1 MRKKIR
7 KRNIKKIAFLFTTI
21 LFLIV
26 LGVTLNN
33 NLNKTVK
40 SEYDIKLESETKQL
54 KTKVIEMGQ
63 LAFKSGKKT
72 DEEIQGFILE
82 RLKSENVYTDNHY
95 ITVIDGKTN
104 VVLKH
109 KAFIVGAGYYK
120 AGSNFN
126 ELIESWKTLNNTRL
140 ANVVDGKLGY
150 LKYSGKE
157 KLDVI
162 IDNSIVEIKDKVF
175 NENVKIDTLYIPESV
190 KIISNKAFNNIN
202 FDEVI
207 FNANVDTLYDIFKN
221 NATLNKFTFTK
232 KIKFIKDEAFKNTNI
247 KEINF
252 LGTIEDLISTVY
264 FSYYDAPNNNSECK
278 LYIYGSLIDEIKIPD
293 DTKKINEYIFM
304 NYTNI
309 TKVKLPDTIEE
320 IGRAAFMGGSIRTI
334 EYEGTKEMWEKIK
347 KAEEWYTG
355 EIECTIYCKDGEIIY
370 KKENR

>member
-109 KAFIVGAGYYK
+109 KVFIVGAGYYK